1 MLGALIIDDK
11 GETLPLG
18 APRLRELLLCPQPD
32 FDVITYVVRH
42 LGYVL
47 LRRQARL
54 VRAEMRP
61 ALVKPATLI
70 GLYYHLLDLRPERI
84 LLSRL
89 TADGASHELF
99 DDMAEFAATI
109 ERSIDDE
116 GLRRHRPAYALSQRP
131 LQHLERPRH
140 TRLAQLVA
148 VWRELRGNLPR
159 DLLPILREYG
169 LGPRAAL
176 LRNPEG
182 TNRLVYEHVGSGYS
196 FLGDACLPLLLIGA
210 DIEMLPDRDFGG
222 WVSDA
227 YYRCLGDAQP
237 RLETVSAVMQRTD
250 GQQVWSYYDRVLLPW
265 RASGGRRYVLGASE
279 VRRRAIAA

>member
-11 GETLPLG
+11 GETWPLG
-18 APRLRELLLCPQPD
+18 APRLREVLLSPQAD
-32 FDVITYVVRH
+32 FDVITYVVRN

-131 LQHLERPRH
+131 VPGGA
-140 TRLAQLVA
+140 TS
-148 VWRELRGNLPR
+148 
-159 DLLPILREYG
+159 
-169 LGPRAAL
+169 
-176 LRNPEG
+176 
-182 TNRLVYEHVGSGYS
+182 SG
-196 FLGDACLPLLLIGA
+196 FP
-210 DIEMLPDRDFGG
+210 
-222 WVSDA
+222 
-227 YYRCLGDAQP
+227 
-237 RLETVSAVMQRTD
+237 
-250 GQQVWSYYDRVLLPW
+250 
-265 RASGGRRYVLGASE
+265 
-279 VRRRAIAA
+279 